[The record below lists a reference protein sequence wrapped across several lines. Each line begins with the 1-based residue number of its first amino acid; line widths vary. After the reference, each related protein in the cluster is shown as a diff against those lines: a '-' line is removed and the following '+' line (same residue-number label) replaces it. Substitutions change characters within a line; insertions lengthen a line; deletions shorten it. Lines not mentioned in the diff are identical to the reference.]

1 MNPSYDQ
8 DLLDAAQAGKVS
20 YELLRRVAERTSR
33 SPPDVLDDVSYV
45 IASEYAADRMSFEQ
59 ADIAMNAL
67 WALSLSREFGA
78 EHDHTIPGL
87 TTMIYL
93 AFDAGEYRRRTD
105 PPDTDPQAKY
115 TKPDIIEILAENDR
129 PSLTR

>member
-1 MNPSYDQ
+1 MNSPSDKH
-8 DLLDAAQAGKVS
+8 LLDVAKTGKVS
-20 YELLRRVAERTSR
+20 YELLRSIAAQTSR
-33 SPPDVLDDVSYV
+33 SPADVLDDVSYF

-67 WALSLSREFGA
+67 WALCLSREFGA
-78 EHDHTIPGL
+78 EHDQTIPGL
-87 TTMIYL
+87 TTMVYL

-115 TKPDIIEILAENDR
+115 TRPDIIEILAENDR
-129 PSLTR
+129 PSLKR